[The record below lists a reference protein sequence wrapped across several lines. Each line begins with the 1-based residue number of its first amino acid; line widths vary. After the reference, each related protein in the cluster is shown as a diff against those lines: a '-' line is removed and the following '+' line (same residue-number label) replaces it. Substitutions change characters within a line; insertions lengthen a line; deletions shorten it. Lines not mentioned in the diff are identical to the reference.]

1 MISGTIVVASEICK
15 GCELCI
21 ASCPQQ
27 SLGLSS
33 SINHKGYRFAQ
44 LVQDNCTGCTNCA
57 LVCPDSAI
65 TVYREK
71 KTAKRSPQMVIA
83 SHAA

>member
-1 MISGTIVVASEICK
+1 MISGTVTIATEICK

-21 ASCPQQ
+21 ASCPQE

-44 LVQDNCTGCTNCA
+44 LIQNNCTGCTNCA

-65 TVYREK
+65 TVYRESK
-71 KTAKRSPQMVIA
+71 STKRA
-83 SHAA
+83 SHSLVAAQAA